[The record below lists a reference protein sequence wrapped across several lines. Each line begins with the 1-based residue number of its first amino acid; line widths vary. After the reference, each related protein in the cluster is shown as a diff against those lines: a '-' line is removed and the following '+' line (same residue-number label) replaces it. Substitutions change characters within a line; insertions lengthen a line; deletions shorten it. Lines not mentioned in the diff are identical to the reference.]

1 MTIPKATTITYA
13 TMPQEGERISIKG
26 HDVMTDGIYVAG
38 ISHSATIEPFKFQS
52 ESDSNLD
59 LLLYGRPVN
68 LTSDDGKCEHVPL
81 STVTSYADTTES
93 MEDRYSN
100 DPLITNAYTVDVDV
114 VGYYDIS
121 NWILNNRKLVEDILK
136 EGEK

>member
-13 TMPQEGERISIKG
+13 TPDPLEGF
-26 HDVMTDGIYVAG
+26 
-38 ISHSATIEPFKFQS
+38 SHSVTIEPFKFQS
-52 ESDSNLD
+52 ESDSILD
-59 LLLYGRPVN
+59 LLSYGSSVEIVGDN
-68 LTSDDGKCEHVPL
+68 GKREHIPL
-81 STVTSYADTTES
+81 GKVTFYADTTKS
-93 MEDRYSN
+93 IEDRYSN
-100 DPLITNAYTVDVDV
+100 NPFITNAYTVDVDV